1 MAEREAVYR
10 PSAAEAFEEL
20 DPDDQEEVD
29 RIIRNICDDPW
40 IEAPYKV
47 PFMMPPAVA
56 VLYDDGVYWIVYH
69 LPDNTTV
76 DVWMIGKAPDPAPKG
91 AW

>member
-1 MAEREAVYR
+1 MTAREAVYR
-10 PSAAEAFEEL
+10 PSAAKAFEEA
-20 DPDDQEEVD
+20 DPEDQEELD

-56 VLYDDGVYWIVYH
+56 VLYNDGVFWIVYH
-69 LPDNTTV
+69 LPNNTTV
-76 DVWMIGKAPDPAPKG
+76 DVWMIGKAPEPAPRG
-91 AW
+91 AE